1 MSRSESITSSYGTN
15 PVYLTNNTFALT
27 GFNTVSEAYSIP
39 VATAAAAANLKLT
52 QAIASFGANA
62 STVPIRATD
71 PSKEH
76 GAQNM
81 LAANSVHSG

>member
-1 MSRSESITSSYGTN
+1 
-15 PVYLTNNTFALT
+15 
-27 GFNTVSEAYSIP
+27 
-39 VATAAAAANLKLT
+39 VATAVAAANLKLT